1 MSAADLAL
9 LPPEL
14 RERSRS
20 AHDIVL
26 EGEDALR
33 AVDHLAASG
42 HRIEGWEGWVW
53 LADGGRT
60 RSLAH
65 PGPFALPM
73 DPDRAAVIAREGIER
88 AVAAWARR
96 AEYPGATLAFC
107 LMVAPR

>member
-1 MSAADLAL
+1 MTPSPLTL

-20 AHDIVL
+20 GHDIVL

-33 AVDHLAASG
+33 AIDLLAAAG
-42 HRIEGWEGWVW
+42 HRVEGWEGWVW

-73 DPDRAAVIAREGIER
+73 DAARAAARAREGIEQAR
-88 AVAAWARR
+88 AAWARR
-96 AEYPGATLAFC
+96 PEYPGATLAFC
-107 LMVAPR
+107 LLVAPS